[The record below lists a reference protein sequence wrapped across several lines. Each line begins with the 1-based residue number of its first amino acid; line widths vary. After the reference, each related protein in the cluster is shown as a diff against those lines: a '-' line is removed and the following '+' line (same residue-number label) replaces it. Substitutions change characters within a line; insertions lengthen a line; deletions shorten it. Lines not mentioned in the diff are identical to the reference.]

1 MIGEERGRTRYPNAL
16 RSWKRRS
23 DKQSSRRAILLY
35 DGDCG
40 VCTRLARFVA
50 RRLRPS
56 ASAGARAGGQ
66 AYGISAYQ
74 DADLPSLGLTAAQ
87 CDAALQWVDAYGR
100 ISSAQDAVAR
110 LLLASRPWA
119 RAIGAVLLAPGI
131 NALAGVVY
139 RTVAA
144 NRSRLPGG
152 TPACQLPRRAAPR
165 RQMTTTAEDC
175 IRPSRCNLPQ

>member
-1 MIGEERGRTRYPNAL
+1 M
-16 RSWKRRS
+16 
-23 DKQSSRRAILLY
+23 SSQRAVLLY

-56 ASAGARAGGQ
+56 LHAGARPNPR
-66 AYGISAYQ
+66 AYEISAYQ
-74 DADLPSLGLTAAQ
+74 AADLSPLGLTPAK
-87 CDAALQWVDAYGR
+87 CDAALQWVDSRGR

-110 LLLASRPWA
+110 LLLASSAWA
-119 RAIGAVLLAPGI
+119 RPIGAVLVVPGI

-139 RTVAA
+139 RAVAA

-152 TPACQLPRRAAPR
+152 TPACQLPAA
-165 RQMTTTAEDC
+165 Q
-175 IRPSRCNLPQ
+175 RPGAAD

>member
-1 MIGEERGRTRYPNAL
+1 MSPAH
-16 RSWKRRS
+16 
-23 DKQSSRRAILLY
+23 AILLY

-40 VCTRLARFVA
+40 VCTRLAGFVA

-56 ASAGARAGGQ
+56 LPAGARAGGQ
-66 AYGISAYQ
+66 VYGISAYQ
-74 DADLPSLGLTAAQ
+74 DADLGPLGLTPAQ
-87 CDAALQWVDAYGR
+87 CDAALQWVDSSGR

-119 RAIGAVLLAPGI
+119 RPIGAVLLAPGI
-131 NALAGVVY
+131 DTLAGVVY

-152 TPACQLPRRAAPR
+152 TPACQLPAA
-165 RQMTTTAEDC
+165 Q
-175 IRPSRCNLPQ
+175 RPGATP